1 MSKPFFLEGIRVL
14 IKPLQETFSTSIPNL
29 EELRVRWVSSQSD
42 FLPFTLSAAGLPNL
56 RRLTISCM
64 VLTESSMD
72 LPPNLEYIRLDR
84 CLTQPDQWPPLK
96 LPNLHSI
103 ILEDSPWVAEFTL
116 RTLLDASG
124 RALRYLHIG
133 GCCDI
138 LIDMVLEALIQTTA
152 SKELRELGLAYVDG
166 FADPHVFTILS
177 NMPELRVLHIPCS
190 DVTDCAIKAIAE
202 ARLASLKNLG
212 SFQQQRMPNIE
223 QVDIRG
229 CENLSSDA
237 VDYGRTQ
244 GIEIIE

>member
-1 MSKPFFLEGIRVL
+1 
-14 IKPLQETFSTSIPNL
+14 
-29 EELRVRWVSSQSD
+29 
-42 FLPFTLSAAGLPNL
+42 
-56 RRLTISCM
+56 
-64 VLTESSMD
+64 
-72 LPPNLEYIRLDR
+72 
-84 CLTQPDQWPPLK
+84 
-96 LPNLHSI
+96 
-103 ILEDSPWVAEFTL
+103 
-116 RTLLDASG
+116 
-124 RALRYLHIG
+124 
-133 GCCDI
+133 
-138 LIDMVLEALIQTTA
+138 MVLEALIQTTA